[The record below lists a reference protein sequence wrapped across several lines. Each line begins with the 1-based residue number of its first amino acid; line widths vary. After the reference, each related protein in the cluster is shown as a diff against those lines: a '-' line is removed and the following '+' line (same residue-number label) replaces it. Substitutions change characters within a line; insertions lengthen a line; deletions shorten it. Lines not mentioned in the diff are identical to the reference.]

1 MFSIF
6 RPRGTAN
13 DIAALPAPWA
23 ADAASLRERIAWAVA
38 SRVSNDDPI
47 QLEPETPRDPDQIY
61 YADGLTDALFGGGG
75 DTPSGTNARSLVAAL
90 GRLVRRPEA
99 AAFRHFHDLLA
110 GSDVLGV
117 IDDFLPR
124 VIEQR
129 LPLNQVAAVARR
141 VAAQSPDL
149 AAVKLAIG
157 LLGVCSTAVGDI
169 DLVLELG
176 RYEELTLYC
185 AVAVT
190 HMTPEPEHPLWT
202 LAQDVV
208 GWGRIQVVRR
218 LTDVR
223 DPAIRAW
230 LLRDGFSNA
239 IMVEETAYHCAVEGG
254 LLDALRDDQPDEAML
269 RGAGELI
276 EALIDGG
283 PAEDIDDYV
292 DGAEVCALYLAHL
305 ARRPATDLRAFLH
318 VQAIRRFEGDADGPW
333 SDRERR
339 GWNAARRLAIRTG
352 TNAYLAR
359 PEWPV
364 LVEAGLQQ
372 EARRD
377 YWPAAAVG
385 KALGMDVWPHHFHR
399 QRDLGVDHWWEL
411 MQTDSQDRVLQVL
424 DLAYQRLDLTLV
436 GSGPG
441 TSLGLGPGYEDD
453 SAVDFILQDLRR
465 FPGVGWALIEV
476 GLRGRTI
483 RARNMAH
490 RALAAWD
497 RATWPAEAESRLRAA
512 LANEPDAEVAQ
523 RIEALIAGSFPE
535 YD

>member
-23 ADAASLRERIAWAVA
+23 PDATSLRERIARAFA
-38 SRVSNDDPI
+38 SRTSDDDSI
-47 QLEPETPRDPDQIY
+47 QLEPDTPHDPDTIR
-61 YADGLTDALFGGGG
+61 YADGLRDALFGGDE
-75 DTPSGTNARSLVAAL
+75 DTPSKTNARSLVAAL

-99 AAFRHFHDLLA
+99 VAFRHFHDLLA
-110 GSDVLGV
+110 DADVLGV
-117 IDDFLPR
+117 IDEFLPR

-129 LPLNQVAAVARR
+129 LPSELVAAVARR
-141 VAAQSPDL
+141 VASQSPDL

-157 LLGVCSTAVGDI
+157 LLGVCSTDRDL

-176 RYEELTLYC
+176 RYEELTLYS

-190 HMTPEPEHPLWT
+190 HMTHAIERPLWT
-202 LAQDVV
+202 LAQGAV

-223 DPAIRAW
+223 DPEIRAW
-230 LLRDGFSNA
+230 LLREGYSNS

-254 LLDALRDDQPDEAML
+254 LLDALRDDQPDDAL
-269 RGAGELI
+269 LKGAGELI

-283 PAEDIDDYV
+283 PAEDIDDYA

-305 ARRPATDLRAFLH
+305 ARRPATDLRTFLH

-333 SDRERR
+333 SERERR
-339 GWNAARRLAIRTG
+339 GWTAARRLEIRAAAG
-352 TNAYLAR
+352 AYLAR
-359 PEWPV
+359 PEWLP
-364 LVEAGLQQ
+364 LAEAGLQL

-377 YWPAAAVG
+377 YWPAAAVAR
-385 KALGMDVWPHHFHR
+385 ALGVDVWPHHFRR

-411 MQTDSQDRVLQVL
+411 MQTDSEERVLQIL
-424 DLAYQRLDLTLV
+424 DLAYERLDLSLV

-441 TSLGLGPGYEDD
+441 TSLGLGPDYEND

-465 FPGVGWALIEV
+465 FPGLGWTIIEV
-476 GLRGRTI
+476 GLRARTI

-490 RALAAWD
+490 KALAAWD
-497 RATWPAEAESRLRAA
+497 RAQWPTEAEALLRTA
-512 LANEPDAEVAQ
+512 LAKEPDAEVAE
-523 RIEALIAGSFPE
+523 RIEALIAGRFPK
-535 YD
+535 DD